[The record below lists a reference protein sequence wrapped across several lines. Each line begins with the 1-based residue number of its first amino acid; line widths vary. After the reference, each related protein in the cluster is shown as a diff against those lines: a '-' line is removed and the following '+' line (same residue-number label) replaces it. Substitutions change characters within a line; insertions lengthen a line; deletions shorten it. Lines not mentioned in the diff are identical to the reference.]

1 VRVTVRL
8 LLAFFTAFGLVI
20 GGWQLLAPA
29 SFYAD
34 FPGLGHRW
42 VSPDGPYNEHL
53 LRDVGQGNV
62 AIGVVAL
69 VALLSGG
76 VWLARATGLAAVVAN
91 LPHELYHQTH
101 VDVLPTTAD
110 QVLQSV
116 SLAAVSVAAILLT
129 ALAFRPPARHGVAD
143 PDAGSGRR
151 TRSAI

>member
-1 VRVTVRL
+1 MRVTVRL
-8 LLAFFTAFGLVI
+8 LLAWFALFGLAV
-20 GGWQLLAPA
+20 GGWQLVAPS
-29 SFYAD
+29 SFYAA

-53 LRDVGQGNV
+53 LRDVGQGNAAV
-62 AIGVVAL
+62 GVVAL

-91 LPHELYHQTH
+91 LPHQLYHQTH
-101 VDVLPTTAD
+101 VDVLPTTD

-116 SLAAVSVAAILLT
+116 SLAAVSVAAILL
-129 ALAFRPPARHGVAD
+129 AVLAFRLPAHHGVAD